1 MASIKEDCVERIK
14 ARAEGGQVLLDV
26 ITGFRGEPKREGASY
41 KCSCPLCG
49 AEHALVVT
57 PGKNM
62 YRCFACN
69 ELAGKGAIDYLMKGE
84 KMNYVQA
91 LEYMAQHLNIFV
103 EYNEPARKQPV
114 AKEASKNFCDRM
126 LKDSGLTAKDVMAK
140 VVKESDTES
149 TVTESRRTF
158 ISGTLTSRGEIDRK
172 GDDAVI
178 LYYDLD
184 GRQVTFTLDNDKAA
198 VERNYFRVRYQFPEE
213 HKDKKGR
220 AMKYR
225 SPAGSPTFL
234 YFPEAIRSAYRTGE
248 AIDTLYIQEGEK
260 KAEKACKHGIMSVA
274 VSGIQNLGLKGTLP
288 EDMIRLIEKCQVKE
302 VIFLL
307 DSDCFDLT
315 STITVDDPIERRP
328 RNFYYAIRNY
338 KEYMNRLK
346 NRNLWVEVYFG
357 YVLKNE
363 KGDKGIDDLLT
374 NTLKGKE
381 QQLLEDINTAK
392 NEKNL
397 LGKYVQLHKI
407 TTRTD
412 AQIQEIWS
420 LQSSHEFCK
429 KYYEVLKDIPE
440 FTFGKRKLRFNA
452 EGEIESAQPIEPD
465 EIFWK
470 ERTRRGS
477 DEKEYNF
484 FYSGVLRFLEHRGF
498 YRYKKPSRDYDF
510 IHVEDGVAN
519 VVQAYEV
526 ADYVKSF
533 TKDCLPADI
542 LEMLYKGGVQY
553 LGPEKLGNLEFYGE
567 PFERPTR
574 GVQHLFFAN
583 KIWQVT
589 ADKIQVQ
596 DYSQLHFIIWEDMK
610 KDFNAELLKPLI
622 NIQNNDGVW
631 SYQLTEIGKK
641 CDFLRFFENASNFTW
656 RKDKVTAEEV
666 NENAQHLVSKM
677 AAFGYLISS
686 AKDRSVAKAVIGM
699 DGKQSEFGESNGRS
713 GKSLMGEAI
722 RHITTSKAYNGK
734 EFSGN
739 AGKNQFIWDGITEK
753 TNLVFIDDAQRS
765 IDFEMLFS
773 LITGDWPVNPKG
785 AQPFVLPFQTSP
797 KILVTTNF
805 AISGDGSSFTDRQWQ
820 LAFSDYY
827 NDEHKPIDDFKTLFF
842 DEWDAE
848 QWNLFWN
855 FAATCL
861 QVYFKYGYVPAP
873 GDRLEVRKLMQ
884 EIGTE
889 FDNWANAYYA
899 EANGRL
905 NKRIPRQEVYSALF
919 EGADGVKGIGHDRK
933 TFYSPQ
939 NFKKRLISW
948 CKLHGYILNP
958 ASFNP
963 VTGLYVKYDNDGRPC
978 LDDKSNGIEYLTIGD
993 ERFNGGAGI
1002 APPSIFTRQETEPSN
1017 QPADETSD
1025 SDDLPWN

>member
-1 MASIKEDCVERIK
+1 MAMIKKDCEDRIK
-14 ARAEGGQVLLDV
+14 AHNEDGKTLLNV
-26 ITGFRGEPKREGASY
+26 ITGKRGEARREGASY

-49 AEHALVVT
+49 SEHALVVT
-57 PGKNM
+57 PGRNM
-62 YRCFACN
+62 FKCFNCN
-69 ELAGKGAIDYLMKGE
+69 ELSGAGAISYLMKGE
-84 KMNYVQA
+84 RMNYQEA
-91 LEYMAQHLNIFV
+91 LEYLAQTVNIFV
-103 EYNEPARKQPV
+103 EYNEPTS
-114 AKEASKNFCDRM
+114 SKKVSDEKKKSFCERM
-126 LKDSGLTAKDVMAK
+126 LKDSGLTAKDVMAT
-140 VVKESDTES
+140 VIKEGDSEAK
-149 TVTESRRTF
+149 VTESKRTF
-158 ISGTLTSRGEIDRK
+158 ISGTLTSRGEIDKK

-178 LYYDLD
+178 LYYNLE
-184 GRQVTFTLDNDKAA
+184 GKEMTYTLDNDKTA
-198 VERNYFRVRYQFPEE
+198 VERKYFRVRYQFPEE

-234 YFPEAIRSAYRTGE
+234 YFPEAIRSAYRKGE
-248 AIDTLYIQEGEK
+248 TIETLYIQEGEK

-274 VSGIQNLGLKGTLP
+274 VSGIQNLGLKGSLP
-288 EDMIRLIEKCQVKE
+288 EEIITLIEKCNVRE

-328 RNFYYAIRNY
+328 KNFYYAIRNY

-363 KGDKGIDDLLT
+363 KGDKGIDDLLA

-381 QQLLEDINTAK
+381 EQLLEDITTAK
-392 NEKNL
+392 NEKNM

-412 AQIQEIWS
+412 AQIMEIWS
-420 LQSSHEFCK
+420 LQSAQEFCG
-429 KYYEVLKDIPE
+429 KYKEQLKNIPE
-440 FTFGKRKLRFNA
+440 FTFGKRKLRYNA
-452 EGEIESAQPIEPD
+452 EGNLESAQPIEPD

-470 ERTRRGS
+470 EHTKRGS
-477 DEKEYNF
+477 DEKEYC
-484 FYSGVLRFLEHRGF
+484 FYYTGAITFLEHRGY

-510 IHVEDGVAN
+510 IHVEDGIAT
-519 VVQAYEV
+519 VVQPYEV
-526 ADYVKSF
+526 ADFVKSF
-533 TKDCLPADI
+533 TKDCLSKDI

-553 LGPEKLGNLEFYGE
+553 LGPEKLGNLQFYQE
-567 PFERPTR
+567 QFERPAR
-574 GVQHLFFAN
+574 GIQHLFFAN

-596 DYSQLHFIIWEDMK
+596 DYSQLHFIIWEDMR
-610 KDFNAELLKPLI
+610 KDFNAELLEPLI
-622 NIQNNDGVW
+622 KIQCTDQV
-631 SYQLTEIGKK
+631 YTYEITETGKK

-656 RKDKVTAEEV
+656 RKDTVTAEEA

-805 AISGDGSSFTDRQWQ
+805 AISGDGSSFSDRQWQ
-820 LAFSDYY
+820 LAFSDFY
-827 NDEHKPIDDFKTLFF
+827 NDEHKPIDDFKQLFF
-842 DEWDAE
+842 DEWDTE

-861 QVYFKYGYVPAP
+861 QVYFKFGYVPAP

-905 NKRIPRQEVYSALF
+905 NKRISRQEVYTALF

-933 TFYSPQ
+933 TYYSPQ

-948 CKLHGYILNP
+948 CKLHGYVLNP

-963 VTGLYVKYDNDGRPC
+963 VTGKYVKYDKDGRPC
-978 LDDKSNGIEYLTIGD
+978 LDDKSNGIEYLTVGD
-993 ERFNGGAGI
+993 DKFNGGIGSI
-1002 APPSIFTRQETEPSN
+1002 VPPSVFSRNGEEPIELDLEDGN
-1017 QPADETSD
+1017 
-1025 SDDLPWN
+1025 DLPY